1 MLRGMT
7 SAVAELGYANVRI
20 TDVVDRARVSKQSF
34 YAQFDDKEQCFLAA
48 HAQGVALILER
59 LNQWASDH
67 ADPDPRS
74 QIRGAIGAYLQLAAE
89 EPEFAH
95 CMLVELQAIGAAG
108 LEARLD
114 AHRRIAALLEAWH
127 AVARRTEP
135 SWPAVPPARYR
146 AVVGALH
153 DLVFEA
159 ATGNPGQIP
168 TALEADALD
177 AALALLQIPPG

>member
-1 MLRGMT
+1 MT

-34 YAQFDDKEQCFLAA
+34 YAQFADKEECFLAA
-48 HAQGVALILER
+48 HAQGVALILQR
-59 LNQWASDH
+59 LSQWASDH
-67 ADPDPRS
+67 AEPEPRS
-74 QIRGAIGAYLQLAAE
+74 QIRGAIRAYLELATE

-95 CMLVELQAIGAAG
+95 CMLVELQAIGTSG

-114 AHRRIAALLEAWH
+114 AHRRIAALVEVWH
-127 AVARRTEP
+127 ADARRTAP
-135 SWPAVPPARYR
+135 SWPAVPTARYR

-159 ATGNPGQIP
+159 VTGQSGQIP
-168 TALEADALD
+168 TELEADALD
-177 AALALLQIPPG
+177 AALVLLQIPPG